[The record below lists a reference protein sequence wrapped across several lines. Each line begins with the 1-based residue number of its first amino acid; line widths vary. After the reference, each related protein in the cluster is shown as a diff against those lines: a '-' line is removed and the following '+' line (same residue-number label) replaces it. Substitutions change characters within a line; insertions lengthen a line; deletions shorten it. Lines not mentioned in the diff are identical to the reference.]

1 MNVNYDRVCRLCL
14 SSRGELLPIFPTTS
28 SDDSEPPVLVSKIK
42 DCVSVQINE
51 NDELPTNVCRKCL
64 DNVNNWHIFKTVC
77 ERTQNKLQSLIHKES
92 SHLEEV
98 HIKTEPNE
106 GLSDGGYDDGIAID
120 GTYPDIENAG
130 PSNKIQPEGP
140 PILASL
146 GLTPRSDKKYIDP
159 RMDWQRV
166 HAILGIIQDD
176 EVIDSLQTVE
186 ECEVLHQSD
195 HDSDME
201 GDLTGAVPED
211 CLDCK
216 TGYMCKNKRV
226 LSKNPILP
234 LAENLAIVKKL
245 TNLRKRN
252 IKSVK
257 SCQFPKNAWQLLVS
271 DDLLELIVSSTNEKI
286 IKNSNN
292 KATDVSEIKTL
303 IGILYYHGIMR
314 PTHQK
319 CSDLWDND
327 FGSICIRRTMK
338 YDRFKFLLENLSF
351 DSEGD
356 DSCIMQLDIM
366 KRIRKVFEIF
376 ALNCRTAKEIG
387 NTAVIDELLLPVHG
401 PCPFRYSIKKKEI
414 KQGMK
419 MVLVVDP
426 TNFYVSNLD
435 VITDPYFG
443 NEDITTKLVQH
454 LAGTGRSIYM
464 DCWFSS
470 ETLINRLKKEYNLYS
485 IAALHPSDTNIPPVF
500 LSQYRK
506 CKPFIN
512 GFIDEDLVLSSYID
526 SNSKVVNI
534 LTNEPNYYKRGHTSH
549 TVVSAYKRN
558 KSAIE
563 VVDVLMHYYTTMQ
576 NTNDWTMSL
585 FFMLLNIASVNA
597 QVIWSSANSTN
608 VVQRRMFIRD
618 LAVSLMESD
627 ESSQL
632 IEEFL
637 IKRPRMSAIGNNSG
651 TGIRQRKRCKICIK
665 STKKD
670 RRTRQSCLRCGT
682 FICREHTGV
691 ESEKDEEEEDEEMN
705 EQQNFPTPPNVPEVS
720 ITVMRPTGET
730 LHARQGIQQLA
741 SKDCLVCGRS
751 YRYSHNARRHELTA
765 HSFDRY
771 TNKITNKKSNRMQPK
786 LRPNPFNPK
795 ARLMPNPI
803 SHKMQLIPNTPMAIK
818 MMPQKTIIPPKP
830 IPIKNIKQQQNNL
843 PYPLRIKAL
852 KDLQIK
858 KKEPQIL
865 KTLLTTKPEVLVS
878 EPEILN
884 SGPESPETLISEP
897 EIASFQVETILSEPD
912 GFINHQDQGE
922 NDEEMQNQSQNYD
935 TVDMDSDNEIEIAR
949 QHENEAEGDQ
959 IDNQNEMETE
969 QTVNNEENE
978 NEEQN
983 DTEIEPKE
991 GEGQEDGNDENNE
1004 NEKEVTENEEGNE
1017 EKEANQDEENQDD
1030 AFDPDLPPLAPV
1042 VEINED
1048 MQTNSYNS
1056 EINEEEE
1063 LELDDTAD
1071 PNDVVD
1077 GDDKELDP
1085 DKQYVTKTQKE
1096 FIQKYRDIIE
1106 QINTKRCLCC
1116 NKEHPR
1122 RKAVIQHLQ
1131 KNGHKV
1137 PKHTCYN
1144 CVVTFTHIG
1153 ALLSHMRSNTC
1164 TDLWKIIYNENGISD
1179 DQVLEDEPKDVKV
1192 QYKDIF
1198 NARSYACKLC
1208 PAKFQLKQFIMKHV
1222 LDVHEDGQSRV
1233 HLACVHCR
1241 SRFKD
1246 KNLWK
1251 KHIRNGECTV
1261 YIACDLCSET
1271 FRNMQD
1277 FNEHAL
1283 AIHAGS
1289 FDPDNQN
1296 KCVDGRPS
1304 DCPIC
1309 GKKNS
1314 GYPNLVKH
1322 LKIIHNEEKPHY
1334 CQHCDSKYELATD
1347 LNKHIYMEHSDKVL
1361 GVQSSEPDM
1370 SLVKEET
1377 EEYHYSC
1384 TECNAIF
1391 ETVDAWTD
1399 HQVAEHN
1406 QIAHHCDQ
1414 CEKKF
1419 LRPSELAEHKNSHLR
1434 VKLYPCSICSN
1445 SYSTPQ
1451 KLSEHVQQTHPGMG
1465 IGAGETEFFCDICVR
1480 SFKSRQAFSNH
1491 MRIHAKVPSTKRKS
1505 GELKSFAPQIIGK
1518 PIRHFS
1524 MVQPGFSPFKP
1535 NCNVPNAPYSC
1546 DICGKGFMH
1555 KKNIWKH
1562 KKVLHA
1568 DILNE
1573 RNDSEENTM
1582 HASTEDDEYNPDEN
1596 GAILSTPQ
1604 FNSFNFANLATN
1616 MQAAPS
1622 QDAMPYSCDLCY
1634 KRFPLKTSLWKHKR
1648 AKHGIINASATDN
1661 SVEVNNSRSSCTI
1674 CKISF
1679 TDKKS
1684 YYRHRKNVHKSTVQ
1698 MCKICGKPLNS
1709 TLELYEHLKSAHA
1722 RELLGYNASQGPSKA
1737 QDISQEMELEY
1748 EPEPEPVDPSADY
1761 QARYPC
1767 DTCGK
1772 QFVGLLALQNHQCI
1786 NQVTQQPQT
1795 FDCEICHKS
1804 YTSIAALK
1812 SHRGWH
1818 LRSPDGKAAAN
1829 NSGLWMPQNKVTSK
1843 VSKYEVVDPSQL
1855 ARVSHTTTS
1864 PASIAKRRLPPEV
1877 EVTVVNPN
1885 KKMRSDDSIEMDQQ
1899 ISSSG
1904 ADDRYCNICD
1914 REFTKRAAYQRHMD
1928 EVHQPNSVFC
1938 PVCDKSFTR
1947 KSTLIVHM
1955 KKHYDTGEGSSS
1967 MTLQEDDNNSCEVCG
1982 EQFESAKALNMHRET
1997 QHGDEES
2004 NESEDDGSVPLPQP
2018 GEFTCGQCGDGV
2030 ATPRDL
2036 IAHRTMHS
2044 TPTKFF
2050 CNICKVY
2057 FARAIDLSSH
2067 TRARHS
2073 DNEKVFF
2080 PCAMCDRF
2088 YMNKKSLQRHIEMA
2102 H

>member
-146 GLTPRSDKKYIDP
+146 GLTPRSDK
-159 RMDWQRV
+159 
-166 HAILGIIQDD
+166 
-176 EVIDSLQTVE
+176 
-186 ECEVLHQSD
+186 
-195 HDSDME
+195 
-201 GDLTGAVPED
+201 
-211 CLDCK
+211 
-216 TGYMCKNKRV
+216 
-226 LSKNPILP
+226 
-234 LAENLAIVKKL
+234 
-245 TNLRKRN
+245 
-252 IKSVK
+252 
-257 SCQFPKNAWQLLVS
+257 
-271 DDLLELIVSSTNEKI
+271 
-286 IKNSNN
+286 
-292 KATDVSEIKTL
+292 
-303 IGILYYHGIMR
+303 
-314 PTHQK
+314 
-319 CSDLWDND
+319 
-327 FGSICIRRTMK
+327 
-338 YDRFKFLLENLSF
+338 
-351 DSEGD
+351 
-356 DSCIMQLDIM
+356 
-366 KRIRKVFEIF
+366 
-376 ALNCRTAKEIG
+376 
-387 NTAVIDELLLPVHG
+387 
-401 PCPFRYSIKKKEI
+401 
-414 KQGMK
+414 
-419 MVLVVDP
+419 
-426 TNFYVSNLD
+426 
-435 VITDPYFG
+435 
-443 NEDITTKLVQH
+443 
-454 LAGTGRSIYM
+454 
-464 DCWFSS
+464 
-470 ETLINRLKKEYNLYS
+470 
-485 IAALHPSDTNIPPVF
+485 
-500 LSQYRK
+500 
-506 CKPFIN
+506 
-512 GFIDEDLVLSSYID
+512 
-526 SNSKVVNI
+526 
-534 LTNEPNYYKRGHTSH
+534 
-549 TVVSAYKRN
+549 
-558 KSAIE
+558 
-563 VVDVLMHYYTTMQ
+563 
-576 NTNDWTMSL
+576 
-585 FFMLLNIASVNA
+585 
-597 QVIWSSANSTN
+597 
-608 VVQRRMFIRD
+608 
-618 LAVSLMESD
+618 
-627 ESSQL
+627 
-632 IEEFL
+632 
-637 IKRPRMSAIGNNSG
+637 
-651 TGIRQRKRCKICIK
+651 
-665 STKKD
+665 
-670 RRTRQSCLRCGT
+670 
-682 FICREHTGV
+682 GV

-912 GFINHQDQGE
+912 GFINHQDEGE
-922 NDEEMQNQSQNYD
+922 NDEEMRNQSQNYD

-949 QHENEAEGDQ
+949 QHENQPEGDQ

-969 QTVNNEENE
+969 QTINNEENE

-991 GEGQEDGNDENNE
+991 GEGQEDVNDENNE

-1063 LELDDTAD
+1063 LELDDSAD

-1179 DQVLEDEPKDVKV
+1179 DQVLENEPKDVKV
-1192 QYKDIF
+1192 HYKDIF

-1222 LDVHEDGQSRV
+1222 LDVHEDGQSQV

-1246 KNLWK
+1246 KNMWK

-1314 GYPNLVKH
+1314 GYANLVKH

-1451 KLSEHVQQTHPGMG
+1451 KLAEHVQQTHPGMG
-1465 IGAGETEFFCDICVR
+1465 MGAGETEFFCDICVR

-1505 GELKSFAPQIIGK
+1505 GEPKSFAPQIIGK

-1604 FNSFNFANLATN
+1604 FNSFNFANLATS
-1616 MQAAPS
+1616 MQPAPS